1 MRKIDKRRILSTKYK
16 EWVEGL
22 EKHPKYYSSH
32 KYITDIK
39 MNLLYCQKGL
49 CAYTE
54 EELCDIEQLDIKYW
68 KDGVYTLELDSQN
81 LINGDVEHFDCLLK
95 EDKAYLW
102 DNLFMVN
109 SNINCRVKG
118 TKTVK
123 NILKPDA
130 NGYDEYKYLEFDH
143 TINKFLPN
151 VNLSKEDKE
160 DVLEMIETLGINSN
174 AFKRA
179 KQIKS
184 LIEDFELESSLSQPS
199 EYITSWKMTLLNL
212 EEMKN
217 TMSI

>member
-1 MRKIDKRRILSTKYK
+1 MRKIDKNEILSIEYK

-22 EKHPKYYSSH
+22 KTHPKYYSSH

-39 MNLLYCQKGL
+39 MSLLYCQKGL

-54 EELCDIEQLDIKYW
+54 EALCDIEQLDIKHW
-68 KDGVYTLELDSQN
+68 KEGVYTLELDNQN

-118 TKTVK
+118 TKPVK
-123 NILKPDA
+123 NILKPDDE
-130 NGYDEYKYLEFDH
+130 NYDAYKVLEFDH
-143 TINKFLPN
+143 RINRFIPN
-151 VNLSKEDKE
+151 LTLSKEDKE

-184 LIEDFELESSLSQPS
+184 LIEDFELKVTLSQPD
-199 EYITSWKMTLLNL
+199 EYITSWKMTLSNL
-212 EEMKN
+212 KN
-217 TMSI
+217 NA